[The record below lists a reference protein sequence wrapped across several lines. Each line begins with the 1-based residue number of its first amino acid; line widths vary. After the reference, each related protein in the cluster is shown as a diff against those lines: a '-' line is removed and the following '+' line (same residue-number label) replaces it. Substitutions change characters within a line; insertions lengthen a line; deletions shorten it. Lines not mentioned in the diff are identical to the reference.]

1 MCVPNV
7 LIYIFFTHVY
17 TCIHIFMYIHKQR
30 IILTARSNREKE
42 CLGIPI
48 NMDRM
53 KTEHTAT
60 NLIPEV

>member
-1 MCVPNV
+1 
-7 LIYIFFTHVY
+7 
-17 TCIHIFMYIHKQR
+17 MYIHKQR
-30 IILTARSNREKE
+30 IILTARSNREKQG
-42 CLGIPI
+42 LGNPI